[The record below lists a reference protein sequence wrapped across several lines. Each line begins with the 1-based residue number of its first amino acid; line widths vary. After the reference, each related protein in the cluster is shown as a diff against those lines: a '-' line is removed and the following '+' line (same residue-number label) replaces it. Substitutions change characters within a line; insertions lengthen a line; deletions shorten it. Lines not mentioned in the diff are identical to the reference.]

1 MAIEGPLA
9 AEAFLAARLLFGLV
23 LAFTGLNHFT
33 DVEGMAGY
41 AASKG
46 IPAPAFG
53 VVATGVI
60 LVAGGLGIAAGV
72 FPIVAAGA
80 LAVFLLVTT
89 PVMHNF
95 WAVPEDQQQSEMTSF
110 LKNVGLLGGALVF
123 LALGGSAWPYAVG
136 IGL

>member
-1 MAIEGPLA
+1 M
-9 AEAFLAARLLFGLV
+9 
-23 LAFTGLNHFT
+23 TGVQTCALPI
-33 DVEGMAGY
+33 
-41 AASKG
+41 S
-46 IPAPAFG
+46 PAFG